1 MDYVLIEKNKH
12 EEKTIRELLI
22 DFVSENFEVFDA
34 NYIKIN
40 EDDVES
46 LVQYFLEQ
54 KKNSV
59 RCYAHF
65 ASNRR
70 VNLATEDLETLHSA
84 LKSSPL
90 QKYFH
95 VVKVYDGVS
104 ASYCER
110 LYPKY
115 AEYERK
121 LRCMIL
127 IILMKAYGS
136 NWIKTVPKEMEES
149 ISDKAHVKEI
159 SKLPF
164 DQILEYAD
172 LAELENYLF
181 EPNETDFE
189 EFVKNDLRPEKIKSL
204 EKEEI
209 MQMVADA
216 LFPTCLWE
224 RVFSD
229 IGDMSDWKKALKKV
243 HDIRNGVA
251 HHKTITREQ
260 YKDTL
265 KQLRNV
271 IKMIDLVIMQVKKED
286 FENTKSID
294 ILGNFVFFAGK
305 NLFDTCQRDSIIEVV
320 SNFSKRMQELVKP
333 IQSQYPT
340 EAIKIIQENAKQFSK
355 INLGLESH
363 MKIFSK
369 NMAAISSSGLGDF
382 GKVIKKIQAPQ
393 LRAIEITQRVQN
405 LSSQLSMY
413 GVVRKDN

>member
-1 MDYVLIEKNKH
+1 M
-12 EEKTIRELLI
+12 
-22 DFVSENFEVFDA
+22 
-34 NYIKIN
+34 
-40 EDDVES
+40 
-46 LVQYFLEQ
+46 
-54 KKNSV
+54 
-59 RCYAHF
+59 
-65 ASNRR
+65 
-70 VNLATEDLETLHSA
+70 NLATNDLETIHIA

-95 VVKVYDGVS
+95 VVKSYDGVS

-121 LRCMIL
+121 LRSMIL
-127 IILMKAYGS
+127 IIVVKAYGS
-136 NWIKTVPKEMEES
+136 NWIETVPKDIEDS
-149 ISDKAHVKEI
+149 ISKKARVKEI
-159 SKLPF
+159 SRLAF
-164 DQILEYAD
+164 DEILEYAD

-181 EPNETDFE
+181 EPNQTDFE
-189 EFVKNDLRPEKIKSL
+189 QFVKKELRPEKIKDL

-209 MQMVADA
+209 MQMVADV

-229 IGDMSDWKKALKKV
+229 IGDMKDWKKALKKV

-271 IKMIDLVIMQVKKED
+271 IKMIDIAIKQVKKEE

-305 NLFDTCQRDSIIEVV
+305 NPFVLLQKDSLIDVV
-320 SNFSKRMQELVKP
+320 SNFNKRMQELVKP
-333 IQSQYPT
+333 ILSQYPT
-340 EAIKIIQENAKQFSK
+340 DTIKTIQENAKQFSE
-355 INLGLESH
+355 INLGLECDI
-363 MKIFSK
+363 KLFSN
-369 NMAAISSSGLGDF
+369 NMAVIPSLGLGDF
-382 GKVIKKIQAPQ
+382 GITIEKMHVPQ
-393 LRAIEITQRVQN
+393 LRAIEITQRIQN

-413 GVVRKDN
+413 GVVKKDN

>member
-1 MDYVLIEKNKH
+1 MIQYSIEQ
-12 EEKTIRELLI
+12 RL
-22 DFVSENFEVFDA
+22 DFE
-34 NYIKIN
+34 
-40 EDDVES
+40 
-46 LVQYFLEQ
+46 
-54 KKNSV
+54 
-59 RCYAHF
+59 RCYVHF
-65 ASNRR
+65 VSNRR
-70 VNLATEDLETLHSA
+70 VNLATKDLETIHFE

-136 NWIKTVPKEMEES
+136 NWIETVPEKMEKS
-149 ISDKAHVKEI
+149 ICDKARVKEI
-159 SKLPF
+159 SQLAVDK
-164 DQILEYAD
+164 ILEYAD

-189 EFVKNDLRPEKIKSL
+189 QFIKKELSPERIEDL

-209 MQMVADA
+209 KQMVKDV
-216 LFPTCLWE
+216 LHPTCLWE

-251 HHKTITREQ
+251 HHKTITSEQ

-271 IKMIDLVIMQVKKED
+271 IKMIDVAIMQVKNKD
-286 FENTKSID
+286 FENAKSID
-294 ILGNFVFFAGK
+294 ILGNFLFFAGK
-305 NLFDTCQRDSIIEVV
+305 NLFDTYQRDSIFKVV
-320 SNFSKRMQELVKP
+320 SNFNKRMQELVKP

-340 EAIKIIQENAKQFSK
+340 ETIKIIQENAKQFSK

-382 GKVIKKIQAPQ
+382 GKAIKKIQIPQ

-413 GVVRKDN
+413 GVVKKDN